1 MRNEVKYFSFG
12 EGPKQFI
19 ILPGASIRP
28 VILNRK
34 VIEGSYAAFVSNYTV
49 YLFDYLKSI
58 GEESTLESVAE
69 DVATKMKEAGIKD
82 AYVLGCSL
90 GGCIAQYIAINH
102 PELVS
107 KILLGSSYSRQN
119 EITTKVFS
127 EWKEL
132 ALKGDTVGLNRA
144 IQRVNYSKEFFEKF
158 KAAFEAMET
167 EGSPE
172 EIARF
177 VHVVRVLSS
186 VDLYDQL
193 DKIKCEVFVMGSHS
207 DETVGGE
214 ASIEISNKVKCP
226 LYLYAKY
233 GHCVYDEAPDYKER
247 IELFFEGK
255 IS

>member
-1 MRNEVKYFSFG
+1 MENEVKHFSFG
-12 EGPKQFI
+12 EGKRPFV

-34 VIEGSYAAFVSNYTV
+34 VIEGAYADFTNNYTI
-49 YLFDYLKSI
+49 YLFDYLKSVHE
-58 GEESTLESVAE
+58 GSTLESVAE
-69 DVATKMKEAGIKD
+69 DVVTKMKEAGIKD

-107 KILLGSSYSRQN
+107 KILLGSSYSKQN
-119 EITTKVFS
+119 EITKRVFS
-127 EWKEL
+127 EWEEL
-132 ALKGDTVGLNRA
+132 ALKGDSVALNKA
-144 IQRVNYSKEFFEKF
+144 IQRVNYSKEFYEKF
-158 KAAFEAMET
+158 KAAFKAMEN

-177 VHVVRVLSS
+177 VHVVRVLLG
-186 VDLYDQL
+186 VNLYDQL

-214 ASIEISNKVKCP
+214 ASIEISKKVKCP

-247 IELFFEGK
+247 IELFLEGK